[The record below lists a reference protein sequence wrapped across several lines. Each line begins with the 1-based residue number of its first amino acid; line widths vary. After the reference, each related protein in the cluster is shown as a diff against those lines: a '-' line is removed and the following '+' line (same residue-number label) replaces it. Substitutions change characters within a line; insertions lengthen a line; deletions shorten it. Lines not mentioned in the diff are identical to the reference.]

1 MMSFGKIIR
10 RERQR
15 QGLSLKTVAERVLK
29 EDGQPITP
37 QYLNDIEHERRHAP
51 SPYLIGQ
58 IAKALGLA
66 PEVLYYI
73 AGQIP
78 TDLANLQLDEET
90 IIAGYKAL
98 RKVLTK
104 RAA

>member
-1 MMSFGKIIR
+1 MSFGKIIR

-15 QGLSLKTVAERVLK
+15 QRLSLKAVSERVLK

-58 IAKALGLA
+58 IATALGLA
-66 PEVLYYI
+66 PEVLYYV

-78 TDLANLQLDEET
+78 RDLANLQVDEET